1 MVPISLMEKVCTM
14 RWDKTVACLKKAL
27 MTILQPLSDL
37 G

>member
-1 MVPISLMEKVCTM
+1 MGLMVKVHHVM
-14 RWDKTVACLKKAL
+14 DKITACLKKAL